1 MPAAPYPAAVQTGKR
16 WGAGTGRTV
25 LGPETRGWQRPPGP
39 DQDKEEPPARSQPG
53 GAQDRGWQDHKAPT
67 LGSSSAGG
75 FRKGHGALRP
85 LGQRRIN
92 QVGDTEPHSRRDQE
106 RERRTLEASRR
117 EGNGAFPVASK
128 ADKGLGS
135 PTGDK

>member
-16 WGAGTGRTV
+16 WEAGAGRTV

-39 DQDKEEPPARSQPG
+39 DQDKEEPPAQSQPG
-53 GAQDRGWQDHKAPT
+53 GAQDRSWQDHEAPT

-75 FRKGHGALRP
+75 LGKGHGALRP
-85 LGQRRIN
+85 LGQRRVN
-92 QVGDTEPHSRRDQE
+92 QVGDTEPHSQEGPGAREEDTGGLTQRRKRGLSCGFKTDQ
-106 RERRTLEASRR
+106 
-117 EGNGAFPVASK
+117 
-128 ADKGLGS
+128 GLGS